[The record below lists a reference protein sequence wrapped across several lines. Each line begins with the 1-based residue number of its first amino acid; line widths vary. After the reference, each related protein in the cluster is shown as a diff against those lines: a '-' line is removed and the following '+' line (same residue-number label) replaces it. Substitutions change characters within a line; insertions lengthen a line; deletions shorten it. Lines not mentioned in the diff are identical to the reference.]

1 VFKKLI
7 EPLKI
12 PKNKLFTCLL
22 IRTKNWNRS
31 FKKIIHSKQRTLLL
45 PREGVK
51 TALPMILFIL
61 SGSRADG
68 NQYTTLQRSMMDRV
82 KITRNS
88 EHYVYVIVLKFL
100 L

>member
-1 VFKKLI
+1 MPSDQDEELEQI
-7 EPLKI
+7 LQENSELKE
-12 PKNKLFTCLL
+12 KD
-22 IRTKNWNRS
+22 
-31 FKKIIHSKQRTLLL
+31 LLL

>member
-1 VFKKLI
+1 MPSDQDEELEQI
-7 EPLKI
+7 LQENSELKE
-12 PKNKLFTCLL
+12 KD
-22 IRTKNWNRS
+22 
-31 FKKIIHSKQRTLLL
+31 LLL
-45 PREGVK
+45 PTRREGVK
-51 TALPMILFIL
+51 TALSMILFKL

>member
-1 VFKKLI
+1 MPSDQDEELEQILQENSELEEKD
-7 EPLKI
+7 
-12 PKNKLFTCLL
+12 
-22 IRTKNWNRS
+22 
-31 FKKIIHSKQRTLLL
+31 LLL

-68 NQYTTLQRSMMDRV
+68 NQYITLQEWSMMDRV